1 MNLVVNH
8 CSSNSQKLKSAS
20 LKKIKWFFWKS
31 FVSNLVQSYT
41 KWYSRFTLWYQLCFK
56 DISGKKSFG
65 KIDNAMVLKLNIK
78 RGSQYGSPNSFWIYL
93 IQESYL
99 ALCDSCLKKK
109 ERPIVN
115 REKWILPFYIFFSWF
130 PKVLEK
136 LGTDDN
142 NVIKHFFILCIVN
155 HETKLRWVFSF
166 SGSYQSFYDQ
176 GLENFFRSPWLAI
189 RENFLDP

>member
-56 DISGKKSFG
+56 DISGEKSIG

-93 IQESYL
+93 IPESYL

-109 ERPIVN
+109 ERAIVN
-115 REKWILPFYIFFSWF
+115 REKWIFAFLYIFFVV
-130 PKVLEK
+130 PK
-136 LGTDDN
+136 
-142 NVIKHFFILCIVN
+142 ILRKTGN
-155 HETKLRWVFSF
+155 GW
-166 SGSYQSFYDQ
+166 QQFY
-176 GLENFFRSPWLAI
+176 
-189 RENFLDP
+189 